1 MVAVYIMTV
10 LMFFFLSHYR
20 MPVTPFLMI
29 FAAYYCVWMFDEVRK
44 RRWLNSSLAILV
56 LMGSALWVHL
66 NLTNPNFEMQNIHFN
81 LGNVYV
87 KQERYDEAIREF
99 RASIDL
105 NPNVISR
112 YHNLAYV
119 YGLRPETYKEAIK
132 TWETVLAIGMERNDD
147 YHVRAAKQEISRLR
161 DALADAE

>member
-1 MVAVYIMTV
+1 MNLT
-10 LMFFFLSHYR
+10 
-20 MPVTPFLMI
+20 
-29 FAAYYCVWMFDEVRK
+29 
-44 RRWLNSSLAILV
+44 
-56 LMGSALWVHL
+56 
-66 NLTNPNFEMQNIHFN
+66 LTNPNFEMQNIHFN

-119 YGLRPETYKEAIK
+119 YGLRPETYKEAIEA
-132 TWETVLAIGMERNDD
+132 WETVLAIGMERNDD
-147 YHVRAAKQEISRLR
+147 YHVRAAKQEITRLR
-161 DALADAE
+161 DSLADPE